1 MITEENPKSLVLM
14 VDDSDDD
21 GTLLELAFQKLERFQ
36 LAGRVSDGHQ
46 AIAWLKGEG
55 TYANRNQFPIPNVI
69 LLDLR
74 MPNIDGFDV
83 LKWIRSQSFPDL
95 QIVVLSGSESGDD
108 AEKALQ
114 MGAHFYRR
122 KPLQF
127 KEQISMLKSL
137 ELHVGTLAPIQLSQ
151 GPASGG

>member
-1 MITEENPKSLVLM
+1 MITEDNPKALVLM

-55 TYANRNQFPIPNVI
+55 TYANRDQYPIPNVI

-95 QIVVLSGSESGDD
+95 QIVVFSGSESGDD

-122 KPLQF
+122 KPLRF

-137 ELHVGTLAPIQLSQ
+137 ELHVAGVPPIQVSQ
-151 GPASGG
+151 RPASGI

>member
-1 MITEENPKSLVLM
+1 MIKEENPKALVLM

-21 GTLLELAFQKLERFQ
+21 GTLLELALQRLERFQ
-36 LAGRVSDGHQ
+36 LAGRVSDGRQ

-55 TYANRNQFPIPNVI
+55 AYAKRDQYPMPNVI

-83 LKWIRSQSFPDL
+83 LKWIQSQSFPDL
-95 QIVVLSGSESGDD
+95 RIVVLSGSESGDD

-114 MGAHFYRR
+114 M
-122 KPLQF
+122 
-127 KEQISMLKSL
+127 
-137 ELHVGTLAPIQLSQ
+137 
-151 GPASGG
+151 